1 MNDKKITVTIVG
13 EVDDDE
19 VKALEDILGNIDG
32 EGVGIQV
39 DVEDGELND
48 AEEKVDDLDGREV
61 EIQLGMENFNQG
73 LDRMKQGVGELKSQM
88 DEALAGAGK
97 RETNETFLRMSIG
110 AENASK
116 QMENISKVVQE
127 LPGDDTAI
135 QGLLSSAAAKN
146 ASMSADSMRE
156 MGTAAADYFSAMAYY
171 GKSASE
177 SQQDMTNYLLAG
189 NTAELER
196 SPILQGHIDKLKD
209 ANTLEER
216 SKALQEALNEE
227 GWLGMSTQD
236 TYNNKLETFNG
247 MLQRGQDNFGKL
259 FMEGSKGAM
268 DFALKLDEATG
279 GWVGMGIAAAQ
290 FASPLTSVI
299 GGLGQM
305 ATGIKAITSL
315 GIIEFLQNLQIMTRL
330 SAVADY
336 LLAGAQAVLNFVM
349 SMNPIMIVVLAL
361 IALAAALVWA
371 YYNVDW
377 FREAVDNAWATVT
390 AFAQGIIN
398 DITNAVNTVA
408 SVITGIGDAIEQEM
422 QRAWDAVT
430 GIGDKIRGAIEDMGL
445 GMVLDL
451 LNALGIGSPGYMFDM
466 IEGEMNYMKGAVT
479 GSGLESDISNLGE
492 GMVSG
497 FNPNLST
504 GNAGLGTGGNNITI
518 NIDNVDSEDRIQQ
531 IVQAVEDALK
541 FDNLTAGRS
550 V

>member
-171 GKSASE
+171 GKSARE

-268 DFALKLDEATG
+268 DFALKLDDATG

-290 FASPLTSVI
+290 FASPLTSAI

-315 GIIEFLQNLQIMTRL
+315 GIIEFLQNLQIMTKL
-330 SAVADY
+330 SAAADW
-336 LLAGAQAVLNFVM
+336 LLSGAQAVLNFVM

-361 IALAAALVWA
+361 IALAAALIWA

-492 GMVSG
+492 GMVSS

-504 GNAGLGTGGNNITI
+504 DNAGLGTGGNNITI